1 MHELGIMT
9 GVMDAVNRSAEQA
22 GALKVLKVTLS
33 IGEMTEAIE
42 DSLRFA
48 FEVLT
53 EGTNS
58 EGAELVINMVKP
70 KSRCLDCGSVYEHDR
85 FHMACDACGSFATEL
100 IAGRELQIDS
110 IEVDLPDADD
120 GAGDPGGSGEPDQ
133 PGQPDEPG
141 KPGDPN
147 QPGDPGNPTATGDSE
162 TPGASADSAE

>member
-9 GVMDAVNRSAEQA
+9 SVMDAVNQSAEQA

-53 EGTNS
+53 ENTLA

-70 KSRCLDCGSVYEHDR
+70 KSECLVCGNVYEHDR
-85 FHMACDACGSFATEL
+85 FHMSCPACGGFATKL
-100 IAGRELQIDS
+100 LAGRELQIDS
-110 IEVDLPDADD
+110 IEVDMPD
-120 GAGDPGGSGEPDQ
+120 
-133 PGQPDEPG
+133 
-141 KPGDPN
+141 
-147 QPGDPGNPTATGDSE
+147 
-162 TPGASADSAE
+162 